1 MGDFKEVLRFIIK
14 QRLFNCRFKSKILR
28 GVIVNPKTS
37 LKILRI
43 LIQKI
48 TVYSSVQSSAKTEQ
62 QHPPSPFDP
71 P

>member
-1 MGDFKEVLRFIIK
+1 MGDFKDVLGFMII
-14 QRLFNCRFKSKILR
+14 QRLSNCCFKPKILR

-48 TVYSSVQSSAKTEQ
+48 RAYSSVQFSAKTEQ